1 MKIGID
7 LGGSH
12 IGLGII
18 DSDNNILENYEKDYT
33 EEEKK
38 DILPVIENYII
49 NMVNNLKNQYNI
61 E

>member
-12 IGLGII
+12 IGLGVIN
-18 DSDNNILENYEKDYT
+18 SDNNILENYEKDFT
-33 EEEKK
+33 EEERYFTCYRK
-38 DILPVIENYII
+38 L
-49 NMVNNLKNQYNI
+49 YNKYG